1 MELLLALTPP
11 NLLLDALYEPAKFGF
26 GFDVFV
32 PDEAYFGEV
41 VVVLGA
47 NGGARHEG
55 PGRVVL
61 AAGQPAGAGQG
72 GGRVVMRNDGNGTY
86 SPHAT
91 EPRHYA
97 VPGLVR
103 GTKLITS

>member
-1 MELLLALTPP
+1 MLH
-11 NLLLDALYEPAKFGF
+11 EPAKLRFGF
-26 GFDVFV
+26 AVFV
-32 PDEAYFGEV
+32 PGEAHFGQ
-41 VVVLGA
+41 VVLVPGA
-47 NGGARHEG
+47 DGGARHEG

-61 AAGQPAGAGQG
+61 AARQPAGAGQG
-72 GGRVVMRNDGNGTY
+72 GGRVVMRNDGNGTH

-103 GTKLITS
+103 